1 MRTLTRLHREDDG
14 VAMVIAMMVVFVVV
28 LLSIV
33 IFDLSIHNTEQ
44 AAYDRKRVTSIAAA
58 ESGID
63 RAWNLVQF
71 TAPEYLPCT
80 ESASLGTAPGPAS
93 YDVTYTWYDEN
104 DDPMTCTGPTGPTR
118 PDGPTQENLPTAVL
132 VSSVGETIDSVPRT
146 MQAYMTLAPTYGGF
160 DAAIISVTNTNFNNN
175 FTVTGGTSNN
185 GDIYITE
192 GDLTITNTPNIY
204 GNVYV
209 PNGAVAMSN
218 NNQIIGNL
226 WANEGISISSPAS
239 VTGDVTSSTGALTGT
254 GAIGGDAR
262 AGGTIAASLAVGG
275 TEYPSSPQG
284 PPPTKDFP
292 LLCYDAIPGVC
303 NALPWTGYTRTTVT
317 TCTAAQAFLDAVP
330 SGDQLLWIPSGCAD
344 LQISNNDEINFSGN
358 LAIMTNG
365 KITMANRN
373 DWNGDVGN
381 NLYFIVNYRTG
392 LNCSSGGYNV
402 WTGNNSNFV
411 DASVMFYSPCTV
423 TLNNQNDFT
432 GQVFANT
439 VTINNH
445 FTLNATPVLVPGA
458 GDVAGFDQSIVYLR
472 EVVNS

>member
-1 MRTLTRLHREDDG
+1 MGRMRTLTRLHREDDG

-71 TAPEYLPCT
+71 TAPEDLPWGAPQT
-80 ESASLGTAPGPAS
+80 GTLGPAPGPAS
-93 YDVTYTWYDEN
+93 YSVDYVWYDAAGAV
-104 DDPMTCTGPTGPTR
+104 MTTAPSQT
-118 PDGPTQENLPTAVL
+118 NLPAAVL
-132 VSSVGETIDSVPRT
+132 VTSRGETNTDVPRT

-160 DAAIISVTNTNFNNN
+160 DTAIIAVTNTNFNNN

-185 GDIYITE
+185 GDVYITE

-226 WANEGISISSPAS
+226 WANESIAITSPAS

-262 AGGTIAASLAVGG
+262 AGSTIAASLAVGG
-275 TEYPSSPQG
+275 SEYPSSRQG

-317 TCTAAQAFLDAVP
+317 TCAAAQAFLDAVP

-344 LQISNNDEINFSGN
+344 LQISNNDVIDFSGH

-365 KITMANRN
+365 KITMTNRN
-373 DWNGDVGN
+373 DWNGDVGK
-381 NLYFIVNYRTG
+381 NLYFIVNYRSG
-392 LNCSSGGYNV
+392 LTCSSGAYNV
-402 WTGNNSNFV
+402 WTGNNSNFL
-411 DASVMFYSPCTV
+411 DASVMLYSPCTV

>member
-1 MRTLTRLHREDDG
+1 MRMLVRIHRDEDG

-33 IFDLSIHNTEQ
+33 IFDLSIHNTQQ
-44 AAYDRKRVTSIAAA
+44 AAYDRKRVTSVAAA

-71 TAPEYLPCT
+71 TAPEDLPCA
-80 ESASLGTAPGPAS
+80 ESDSLGTAPGPAG
-93 YDVTYTWYDEN
+93 YDIAYTWYDAAG
-104 DDPMTCTGPTGPTR
+104 DAMPCSGTGR
-118 PDGPTQENLPTAVL
+118 PSQEALPASVL
-132 VSSVGETIDSVPRT
+132 VTSVGTTIDSVPRT

-160 DAAIISVTNTNFNNN
+160 DAAIIAVTNTNFNNN
-175 FTVTGGTSNN
+175 FTVTGGTSND
-185 GDIYITE
+185 GDIYITD
-192 GDLTITNTPNIY
+192 GDLTVTNTPNIY

-209 PNGAVAMSN
+209 PNGGVSMSN

-226 WANEGISISSPAS
+226 WANEAIIIQSPAS
-239 VTGDVTSSTGALTGT
+239 VTGDVTSSLGALSGT
-254 GAIGGDAR
+254 GGIGGDAR
-262 AGGTIAASLAVGG
+262 GGDTIAASLNVGG
-275 TEYPSSPQG
+275 SEYPNSPQA
-284 PPPTKDFP
+284 PPPTHEFP
-292 LLCYDAIPGVC
+292 LLCNDAIPDVC
-303 NALPWTGYTRTTVT
+303 GALPWTGYTRTMVT
-317 TCTAAQAFLDAVP
+317 DCTAAQAFLDAVP

-344 LQISNNDEINFSGN
+344 LEIGNNDVIDFSGS
-358 LAIMTNG
+358 LAIVTNG

-373 DWNGDVGN
+373 DWNGTVGK
-381 NLYFIVNYRTG
+381 NLYLIANYRSGLDCSTG
-392 LNCSSGGYNV
+392 AYDVS
-402 WTGNNSNFV
+402 TGNNSNFLN
-411 DASVMFYSPCTV
+411 ASVLFYSACTV

-472 EVVNS
+472 EVVN